1 MSWAV
6 PLYRRLS
13 GSANDLQR
21 RATIAL
27 VEAYAVTWVR
37 RGMIGCL
44 LMAIG
49 GLSPAFLPAN
59 SPWWQVLGAF
69 RDYSWLGPTLGTVAA
84 LAGVLLVMDAW
95 FRIRPVDGAPEVD
108 FRAVLA
114 LWSLPM
120 LLAPPIFS
128 HDSYAYAAEGYMVH
142 EGLNPYEMGAGMLQN
157 RWGEQVVEVWRFTR
171 APYGPLSLQLSHL
184 VVDVFG
190 HSPYWSSAVGMRIL
204 AIAGI
209 IATAYTI
216 PILAERLRVSPR
228 RAMWFG
234 LVNPLAIAHLVGGA
248 HNDAVMIGF
257 ISLGLLAAIR
267 RRFLLG
273 CVLVAA
279 AAAVKIPAV
288 LAIVPVAV
296 LAWGVRRP
304 RPTWFGRLWQTGWR
318 VFVATLVMVLA
329 FTIITLACLPNGE
342 GWGWIR
348 AINVPGMV
356 STISPPTLIGD
367 LARIIL
373 NELGYHREAL
383 SMVRLSR
390 QIAMVTMVI
399 VILVMLVRMAPT
411 RPMRFLVYSW
421 MALIIGSPALHPWYL
436 TWPAVFLAFSRP
448 SPRIVRV
455 SCWASIGL
463 LTYSSVSFS
472 WRNDLTAV
480 GVAAAAVVIWVILAH
495 DRQHFRHFPQ
505 PRSERAEVADQDPG
519 AIQERPAEGAER
531 TGA

>member
-1 MSWAV
+1 MSWAG
-6 PLYRRLS
+6 PLYRRL
-13 GSANDLQR
+13 AT
-21 RATIAL
+21 RATDWRSKATEAL
-27 VEAYAVTWVR
+27 FEAYRVRFVR
-37 RGMIGCL
+37 RGMLGCL
-44 LMAIG
+44 LIAIG

-59 SPWWQVLGAF
+59 SPWWGVFGAF
-69 RDYSWLGPTLGTVAA
+69 REYTWLGPTMGTVAA

-95 FRIRPVDGAPEVD
+95 FHLRPVEGAPEVD

-190 HSPYWSSAVGMRIL
+190 LSPYWSSAVGMRML

-209 IATAYTI
+209 VAVAYGI
-216 PILAERLRVSPR
+216 PPIAERLRVSPR

-257 ISLGLLAAIR
+257 IVLALLAATK

-273 CVLVAA
+273 CVLVGA
-279 AAAVKIPAV
+279 AAAVKIPAI
-288 LAIVPVAV
+288 LAIVPVAM
-296 LAWGVRRP
+296 LGWGVRRP
-304 RPTWFGRLWQTGWR
+304 AATSFGRLWQAGWR
-318 VFVATLVMVLA
+318 VFVATLVMVAALT
-329 FTIITLACLPNGE
+329 FITLACLPDAQ
-342 GWGWIR
+342 GWGWIQ

-356 STISPPTLIGD
+356 STISPPTLLGD

-383 SMVRLSR
+383 GTVRLSR
-390 QIAMVTMVI
+390 QIAMVIMVV

-411 RPMRFLVYSW
+411 RPMRFLVYAW
-421 MALIIGSPALHPWYL
+421 MALILGSPALHPWYL
-436 TWPAVFLAFSRP
+436 TWPAIFLAFARP
-448 SPRIVRV
+448 SPLIVRI

-480 GVAAAAVVIWVILAH
+480 GVAAVAVVIWMILAH
-495 DRQHFRHFPQ
+495 DRRHFRHLPR
-505 PRSERAEVADQDPG
+505 PRSERAEVADRDPE
-519 AIQERPAEGAER
+519 AIEEPVSR
-531 TGA
+531 

>member
-1 MSWAV
+1 MSRFTFFWRRVAV
-6 PLYRRLS
+6 T
-13 GSANDLQR
+13 ADDLQS
-21 RATIAL
+21 RATAAL
-27 VEAYAVTWVR
+27 FEAYRVRWVR
-37 RGMIGCL
+37 RGMLGCL
-44 LMAIG
+44 LIAIG

-69 RDYSWLGPTLGTVAA
+69 RDYSWLGPTLGTLAA
-84 LAGVLLVMDAW
+84 LAGVLIVMDCW
-95 FRIRPVDGAPEVD
+95 FHLRPREGAPVVD

-128 HDSYAYAAEGYMVH
+128 HDAYAYAAEGYMVH

-157 RWGEQVVEVWRFTR
+157 RWGEQVVETWRFTR

-184 VVDVFG
+184 VVDLFG
-190 HSPYWSSAVGMRIL
+190 HSPYWSSAVGMRML

-209 IATAYTI
+209 VAAAYAV
-216 PILAERLRVSPR
+216 PRLAGRLNIDPR

-257 ISLGLLAAIR
+257 IALALLAATR

-279 AAAVKIPAV
+279 AAAVKIPAI
-288 LAIVPVAV
+288 LAIVPVA
-296 LAWGVRRP
+296 LLGWGVRRP
-304 RPTWFGRLWQTGWR
+304 RATPFGRLWQAGWR
-318 VFVATLVMVLA
+318 VFLATLVMAAA
-329 FTIITLACLPNGE
+329 FTFITVACLPEGQ
-342 GWGWIR
+342 GWGWIQ

-356 STISPPTLIGD
+356 STISPPTLLGD

-373 NELGYHREAL
+373 NSLGYHREAL
-383 SMVRLSR
+383 GMVRLSR
-390 QIAMVTMVI
+390 QIAMVIMV
-399 VILVMLVRMAPT
+399 VLILVMLVRMAPT
-411 RPMRFLVYSW
+411 RPMRFLVYAW
-421 MALIIGSPALHPWYL
+421 MALILGSPALHPWYL
-436 TWPAVFLAFSRP
+436 TWPAVFFAFSRP
-448 SPRIVRV
+448 SPLIVRI

-480 GVAAAAVVIWVILAH
+480 GVAAVAVVLWMILSH
-495 DRQHFRHFPQ
+495 DRRHFRHYPQ
-505 PRSERAEVADQDPG
+505 VRGDRPEAADQDPETVD
-519 AIQERPAEGAER
+519 AR
-531 TGA
+531 

>member
-1 MSWAV
+1 MSWAG
-6 PLYRRLS
+6 PLCRRFMAR
-13 GSANDLQR
+13 GNELQQ
-21 RATIAL
+21 RATEAL
-27 VEAYAVTWVR
+27 FEAYRVTWVR

-44 LMAIG
+44 LIAIG

-59 SPWWQVLGAF
+59 SPWWRVLGAF
-69 RDYSWLGPTLGTVAA
+69 REYSWLGPTLGTVAA
-84 LAGVLLVMDAW
+84 LTGVLLVMDAW
-95 FRIRPVDGAPEVD
+95 FRIRPIDGAPEVD

-128 HDSYAYAAEGYMVH
+128 HDAYAYAAEGYMVH
-142 EGLNPYEMGAGMLQN
+142 EGLNPYQMGAGMLQN

-190 HSPYWSSAVGMRIL
+190 HSPYWSSAVGMRML

-209 IATAYTI
+209 VATAYTI

-257 ISLGLLAAIR
+257 ISLGLLAAAR

-279 AAAVKIPAV
+279 AAAVKIPAI
-288 LAIVPVAV
+288 LAIVPVA
-296 LAWGVRRP
+296 LLGWGVRRTAATP
-304 RPTWFGRLWQTGWR
+304 FGRLWQAGWR

-329 FTIITLACLPNGE
+329 FTLITLACLPGAQ
-342 GWGWIR
+342 GWGWIQ

-356 STISPPTLIGD
+356 STISPPTLLGD

-373 NELGYHREAL
+373 NDLGYHREAL
-383 SMVRLSR
+383 GMVRLSR
-390 QIAMVTMVI
+390 QIAMVIMVLL
-399 VILVMLVRMAPT
+399 ILVMLVRMAPT
-411 RPMRFLVYSW
+411 RPMRFLVYAW
-421 MALIIGSPALHPWYL
+421 MALILGSPALHPWYL

-448 SPRIVRV
+448 SPRIVRI
-455 SCWASIGL
+455 SSWASIGL
-463 LTYSSVSFS
+463 LTYSAVSFS

-480 GVAAAAVVIWVILAH
+480 GVAAVAVVAWMILAH
-495 DRQHFRHFPQ
+495 DRRHFRHYPR
-505 PRSERAEVADQDPG
+505 PRSERAEVADHDAE
-519 AIQERPAEGAER
+519 AIQEAVSRR
-531 TGA
+531 